1 MKTLHLKTFVL
12 TLGLFIFTGT
22 SAHDP
27 SEHKA
32 VAEAPKCEAMGDMDH
47 SEMKSDDPVMQAM
60 MEKCKTKHMDK
71 NNDEGMME
79 HHADDT
85 PTTSDHHDK
94 MNDKMEDKGMMDHH
108 ADDDAQT
115 ESKST
120 EEHTDESHSDD
131 HD

>member
-1 MKTLHLKTFVL
+1 MKTLHLKTFAL
-12 TLGLFIFTGT
+12 TLGLFIFTGA

-27 SEHKA
+27 SEHKQN
-32 VAEAPKCEAMGDMDH
+32 AEAPKCEAMADMDH

-79 HHADDT
+79 HHADDS
-85 PTTSDHHDK
+85 PTTSDHR
-94 MNDKMEDKGMMDHH
+94 
-108 ADDDAQT
+108 ADDDVQT

-120 EEHTDESHSDD
+120 EDHADESHSDD